1 MPSQKPR
8 LFLTLPPDVREA
20 LDEYARVS
28 GKATA
33 TVVTELVTGLIPQI
47 KQMTEMMQAL
57 ASGNLQ
63 AVQQASHRMF
73 AEGAAEA
80 ATQMRDLFKAMESGS
95 PKPPVKR
102 RRVARG
108 AKGE

>member
-1 MPSQKPR
+1 MPSRKPR

-80 ATQMRDLFKAMESGS
+80 AVQMRDLLQAVESQPPKA
-95 PKPPVKR
+95 PAKR
-102 RRVARG
+102 GRP
-108 AKGE
+108 AKGGKGE